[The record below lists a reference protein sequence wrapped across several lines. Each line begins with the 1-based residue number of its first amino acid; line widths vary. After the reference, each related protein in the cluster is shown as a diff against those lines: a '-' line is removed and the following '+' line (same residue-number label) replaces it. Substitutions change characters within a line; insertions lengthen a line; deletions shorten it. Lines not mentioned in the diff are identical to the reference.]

1 MRQHDFMPGAL
12 ISTVACVGLILVAAN
27 SDVHEPSLLK
37 ATGKLLWVNAS
48 TRPPLLL
55 VLAIGGWA
63 WVVQVCRSRG
73 MKIEQVL
80 GGATQPV
87 SATYHAALSLL
98 CVVLCAR
105 LAYFIASEHQGLRWR
120 PWLTVNLGLLAV
132 MVGLGCLP
140 CRAFHADSRFSLLK
154 ALWESLIAPLA
165 PVTFWHVIVAD
176 YLTSLA
182 KTFSDLQLTGCI
194 SAAIVSRDAT
204 GAAYERTTT
213 LWNEYY
219 QECSI
224 SPFNALMLALP
235 FWWRLM
241 QCFKVYSVTGE
252 QKNLWNALKY
262 STAFPLVYAGYLRKT
277 DPSSFHDHLF
287 VLCALTQSSYCFIWD
302 VLMDWGLPY
311 KARHEDE
318 GCCGLRM
325 RSPLVVSR
333 SKLLYLGLCAFN
345 FGLRFIWA
353 LSIFGGVPGRSWGMF
368 FFEVVEMARSHLPRI
383 SAASPCPSWTR

>member
-105 LAYFIASEHQGLRWR
+105 CAAVATTATAPQRLATAAHRASPRCACSLAYFIASEHQGLRWR

-194 SAAIVSRDAT
+194 SAAIV
-204 GAAYERTTT
+204 
-213 LWNEYY
+213 
-219 QECSI
+219 
-224 SPFNALMLALP
+224 
-235 FWWRLM
+235 
-241 QCFKVYSVTGE
+241 
-252 QKNLWNALKY
+252 
-262 STAFPLVYAGYLRKT
+262 
-277 DPSSFHDHLF
+277 
-287 VLCALTQSSYCFIWD
+287 
-302 VLMDWGLPY
+302 
-311 KARHEDE
+311 
-318 GCCGLRM
+318 
-325 RSPLVVSR
+325 
-333 SKLLYLGLCAFN
+333 
-345 FGLRFIWA
+345 
-353 LSIFGGVPGRSWGMF
+353 
-368 FFEVVEMARSHLPRI
+368 
-383 SAASPCPSWTR
+383 